1 MGIESMFGGE
11 KYSKA
16 AYKDAE
22 SEATESSTKAQE
34 FRDKSR
40 IERDDGVHLN
50 KWEQEGNS
58 KTDKLLIEKAVR
70 ATQRLEKLEAEGNK
84 EATALNEE
92 HNRLLT
98 QAQQAIKALEYFEKD
113 KLGMSEEAES

>member
-22 SEATESSTKAQE
+22 KEADDVNPKFIE

-40 IERDDGVHLN
+40 IEREGGVHLN
-50 KWEQEGNS
+50 KWEREGNS
-58 KTDKLLIEKAVR
+58 KTDKFLMEKAIR
-70 ATQRLEKLEAEGNK
+70 ATQRVHELFGKGET

-92 HNRLLT
+92 YDRLLA
-98 QAQQAIKALEYFEKD
+98 QAKQAVKALEYFEKD